1 MFADQYLQMK
11 AMKHF
16 SIFTFILVSCML
28 FISCAKDTDGDAA
41 GSGQTNAPKIKS
53 VSSQFNGKA
62 VYGYP
67 IVIKGENFST
77 QPGGNVVLF
86 GKETVT
92 ELIDFSATEI
102 TVIAP
107 YISGYNS
114 RMKVVSDG
122 VESNEEILKYDQN
135 KCDSVVIFKDAK
147 VETIREGIVWTSTET
162 TWLGEPR
169 SLNVL
174 SIMPSEINKI
184 GIHYQSL
191 YGTTTSKQA
200 TSLGAVAAINAAYYG
215 GTAHDGFVR
224 VDGVVKVAGGRD
236 CSSFFADGAFMIDDN
251 VPSICPVNG
260 NAGAEAL
267 SSKNVVGSGP
277 LLMQNGNTQA
287 VNMTSD
293 HNTTA
298 HPRTAIGV
306 TKDKRVL
313 FVTVDGR
320 FPGLA
325 VGMPSDLLARYM
337 KILGA
342 YFALNLDGGGST
354 TMWIKDK
361 GVVNHT
367 SQGGT
372 SSWNNPTERSVGSII
387 YVK

>member
-1 MFADQYLQMK
+1 
-11 AMKHF
+11 MKHY
-16 SIFTFILVSCML
+16 SILTFILMSCLLLVSCG
-28 FISCAKDTDGDAA
+28 KETE
-41 GSGQTNAPKIKS
+41 GSGPEQPNAPKIKS

-77 QPGGNVVLF
+77 QPGGNAVLF
-86 GKETVT
+86 GNQTVT
-92 ELIDFSATEI
+92 DLIAYSATEI

-107 YISGYNS
+107 EISGYNS

-122 VESNEEILKYDQN
+122 VESNEEILKYDQI
-135 KCDSVVIFKDAK
+135 KCDSVLIFKGAK
-147 VETIREGIVWTSTET
+147 VEKIREGIVWTSTVT

-174 SIMPSEINKI
+174 SIKPSEINKI
-184 GIHYQSL
+184 GIYYKSL
-191 YGTTTSKQA
+191 YGTSTSSQA
-200 TSLGAVAAINAAYYG
+200 KDLGAVAAINAAYYG

-224 VDGVVKVAGGRD
+224 VDGVVKVAGGRS
-236 CSSFFADGAFMIDDN
+236 CSSFFADGAFTINDN
-251 VPSICPVNG
+251 EPAIFSVNG
-260 NAGAEAL
+260 NAGAEGL
-267 SSKNVVGSGP
+267 SAKNVVGSGP
-277 LLMQNGNTQA
+277 LLVQNGNVQA

-293 HNTTA
+293 HNTTS

-325 VGMPSDLLARYM
+325 VGMSSELLARYM

-342 YFALNLDGGGST
+342 HAALNLDGGGST
-354 TMWIKDK
+354 TMWIKDR

-372 SSWNNPTERSVGSII
+372 SSWDNPVERSVGSII

>member
-1 MFADQYLQMK
+1 MK
-11 AMKHF
+11 QRY
-16 SIFTFILVSCML
+16 SIITILVLCILSIVSCT
-28 FISCAKDTDGDAA
+28 KEPDGGAT
-41 GSGQTNAPKIKS
+41 GTEVTNAPKIKS
-53 VSSQFNGKA
+53 VSSKFGTKA

-77 QPGGNVVLF
+77 KPGGNVVVF
-86 GKETVT
+86 GKVTVAD
-92 ELIDFSATEI
+92 LIAYSEKEI
-102 TVIAP
+102 TVNVP
-107 YISGYNS
+107 RISGYTS
-114 RMKVVSDG
+114 VLKVVSEG
-122 VESNEEILKYDQN
+122 VESNQEVLNYDQHR
-135 KCDSVVIFKDAK
+135 CDSVVIFENAK
-147 VETIREGIVWTSTET
+147 VETIREGIEWTSTET

-174 SIMPSEINKI
+174 SIKPSEKNKI
-184 GIHYQSL
+184 GIFYKSL
-191 YGTTTSKQA
+191 YGTSTSSQA
-200 TSLGAVAAINAAYYG
+200 ISLGALAAINAAYYG

-251 VPSICPVNG
+251 VPSICAVNG

-277 LLMQNGNTQA
+277 LLIQNGNVQS

-293 HNTTA
+293 HNTTS
-298 HPRTAIGV
+298 HPRTAIGI
-306 TKDKRVL
+306 TKDKRLL

-325 VGMPSDLLARYM
+325 VGMSSELLARYM

-342 YFALNLDGGGST
+342 HFALNLDGGGST

-372 SSWNNPTERSVGSII
+372 SSWNNPQERSVGSII

>member
-1 MFADQYLQMK
+1 MK
-11 AMKHF
+11 QRY
-16 SIFTFILVSCML
+16 SIITLILVSIL
-28 FISCAKDTDGDAA
+28 SIISCTKPQQGGTPTPEPA
-41 GSGQTNAPKIKS
+41 GGPKIKS
-53 VSSQFNGKA
+53 ITTKFGTKA

-77 QPGGNVVLF
+77 KAGGNVVMF

-92 ELIDFSATEI
+92 DLIAYSEKEI
-102 TVIAP
+102 TVNAP
-107 YISGYNS
+107 FLSTYSS
-114 RMKVVSDG
+114 TLKVVADG
-122 VESNEEILKYDQN
+122 VESNQEALKFDQHR
-135 KCDSVVIFKDAK
+135 CDSAVIFKSAK
-147 VETIREGIVWTSTET
+147 VETIREGIVWTSAET

-174 SIMPSEINKI
+174 SIKPSAANTI
-184 GIHYQSL
+184 GIHYQSK
-191 YGTTTSKQA
+191 YGIA
-200 TSLGAVAAINAAYYG
+200 TSRQAEALGAVAAINAAYYG

-224 VDGVVKVAGGRD
+224 VDGVVKVEGGRS
-236 CSSFFADGAFMIDDN
+236 CSSFFADGAFIIDDN
-251 VPSICPVNG
+251 YPSICAING

-277 LLMQNGNTQA
+277 LLVQGGNVQN

-293 HNTTA
+293 HNTTS
-298 HPRTAIGV
+298 HPRTAVGI
-306 TKDKRVL
+306 TQDKRLL

-325 VGMPSDLLARYM
+325 VGMSSELLARYM
-337 KILGA
+337 RILGA
-342 YFALNLDGGGST
+342 YSALNLDGGGST

-372 SSWNNPTERSVGSII
+372 SSWNSPVERSVGSII

>member
-1 MFADQYLQMK
+1 MFVLQTVNMNP
-11 AMKHF
+11 MKHY
-16 SIFTFILVSCML
+16 SIFSFILFFGIL
-28 FISCAKDTDGDAA
+28 LISCVGNQEDSVS
-41 GSGQTNAPKIKS
+41 GSEQANAPKITS
-53 VSSQFNGKA
+53 VSSKFNGKA

-67 IVIKGENFST
+67 VTIKGQNFST
-77 QPGGNVVLF
+77 KPGGNVVLF
-86 GKETVT
+86 GKEAVT

-102 TVIAP
+102 TVVAP

-122 VESNEEILKYDQN
+122 VESNEEILKYDQP

-200 TSLGAVAAINAAYYG
+200 TALGAVAAINAAYYG
-215 GTAHDGFVR
+215 GTSHDGFVR
-224 VDGVVKVAGGRD
+224 VNGEVKVAGGRS

-251 VPSICPVNG
+251 VPSICSVNG

-267 SSKNVVGSGP
+267 SSRNVVGSGP

-293 HNTTA
+293 HNTTS

-306 TKDKRVL
+306 TKDKRLL

-325 VGMPSDLLARYM
+325 VGMSSELMVRYM

-342 YFALNLDGGGST
+342 YSALNLDGGGST

-372 SSWNNPTERSVGSII
+372 SSWNSPVERSVGSII

>member
-1 MFADQYLQMK
+1 MFAVQTLHIISMK
-11 AMKHF
+11 QHHSIIAFVLF
-16 SIFTFILVSCML
+16 SVLAVFSCTKTP
-28 FISCAKDTDGDAA
+28 AGEEVGPVDG
-41 GSGQTNAPKIKS
+41 PKIKS
-53 VSSQFNGKA
+53 VSTKFSNKA

-67 IVIKGENFST
+67 IVIKGEKFST
-77 QPGGNVVLF
+77 QPGGNVVVF
-86 GKETVT
+86 GKEEVK
-92 ELIDFSATEI
+92 ELISYSETEI
-102 TVIAP
+102 TVNAP
-107 YISGYNS
+107 FISGYS
-114 RMKVVSDG
+114 VMMKVVSDG
-122 VESNEEILKYDQN
+122 VESNQEVLKFDQP
-135 KCDSVVIFKDAK
+135 KCDSVTIFKGAR
-147 VETIREGIVWTSTET
+147 VEKIREGIVWTSTVT

-174 SIMPSEINKI
+174 SIKPSELNQI
-184 GIHYQSL
+184 GIFWHSK
-191 YGTTTSKQA
+191 YGVSTSSQA
-200 TSLGAVAAINAAYYG
+200 TALGAVAAINAAYYG

-224 VDGVVKVAGGRD
+224 VDGAVKVAGGRD
-236 CSSFFADGAFMIDDN
+236 CSSFFADGAFTISDN
-251 VPSICPVNG
+251 QPAIFSVNG
-260 NAGAEAL
+260 NAGAEGL
-267 SSKNVVGSGP
+267 SAKNVVGSGP
-277 LLMQNGNTQA
+277 LLVQNGNVQA

-293 HNTTA
+293 HNTTS

-325 VGMPSDLLARYM
+325 VGMSSELMARYM

-342 YFALNLDGGGST
+342 HAALNLDGGGST

-372 SSWNNPTERSVGSII
+372 SSWDNPVERSVGSII